1 MKEQPVTSVT
11 GLPSGLVHAGLSG
24 AHPLFETGAIRRA
37 FRRIQA
43 GRIDQRLMLSAHRAL
58 RSLSA
63 YESVDAMRAFVRAL
77 PPPTVD
83 LLIFLYFRHLDQHQ
97 AEAEPTLH

>member
-1 MKEQPVTSVT
+1 MKEQPVTSVV
-11 GLPSGLVHAGLSG
+11 GLPQGLVYAGLSG
-24 AHPLFETGAIRRA
+24 AHPLFDTHAIRRA
-37 FRRIQA
+37 FGRVQA
-43 GRIDQRLMLSAHRAL
+43 GQIDQRLMLSAHRAL
-58 RSLSA
+58 RSLAA

-97 AEAEPTLH
+97 SEARPTLH